1 MKEYYQKLKYYKKR
15 FIMFSEV
22 INMKGLIINS
32 LMNNIKRYNNYDKEQ
47 LEIIRYGL
55 ASLYL
60 NITKTLVI
68 FGISYLLGNLKTL
81 LILMGLYTI
90 LRLTVYGVHAKRSID
105 CWISSSIIFLLVPY
119 LCEILYIDIKVKIAL
134 GITSIILFAFFAPAD
149 TKKRPLIN
157 KKRRTIFKRIFR

>member
-1 MKEYYQKLKYYKKR
+1 
-15 FIMFSEV
+15 MFSEV

-32 LMNNIKRYNNYDKEQ
+32 LMNNITQYNNYDKEQ

-90 LRLTVYGVHAKRSID
+90 LRLTVFGVHAKRSID
-105 CWISSSIIFLLVPY
+105 CWISSSIIFLL
-119 LCEILYIDIKVKIAL
+119 
-134 GITSIILFAFFAPAD
+134 GSI
-149 TKKRPLIN
+149 PL
-157 KKRRTIFKRIFR
+157 

>member
-1 MKEYYQKLKYYKKR
+1 
-15 FIMFSEV
+15 MFSEV

-32 LMNNIKRYNNYDKEQ
+32 LMNNIKRYNSYDKEQ

-90 LRLTVYGVHAKRSID
+90 LRLTVYGVHAKE
-105 CWISSSIIFLLVPY
+105 V
-119 LCEILYIDIKVKIAL
+119 
-134 GITSIILFAFFAPAD
+134 
-149 TKKRPLIN
+149 
-157 KKRRTIFKRIFR
+157 